1 MNLVLLG
8 PPASGKGT
16 CSNYLKEKYHFK
28 HISMGDLLRDF
39 ANADTPL
46 AKMVNETI
54 SNGKILDEELTTKIL
69 YEYLKKNNLFD
80 NILLDGY
87 PRGLISVELVQKF
100 LKIDKVIILQ
110 ADYETI
116 KSRIL
121 NRISCSKCGKV
132 FSLTT
137 YHKNYCD
144 ECGGEL
150 KRRSDDNIDTLNTRM
165 AEYERLT
172 VPVINYFSKLGLV
185 YKLDANEDYIKQL
198 DKLMEMV
205 KWIFY

>member
-16 CSNYLKEKYHFK
+16 CSNYLKEKYNFN

-39 ANADTPL
+39 AKADSPL

-87 PRGLISVELVQKF
+87 PRGLISVELMQKF

-110 ADYETI
+110 ADFETI

-132 FSLTT
+132 FSLKT

-150 KRRSDDNIDTLNTRM
+150 KRRSDDNIETLNTRM

-172 VPVINYFSKLGLV
+172 VPVINYYSKLSLV
-185 YKLDANEDYIKQL
+185 FKLDANEDYIKQL
-198 DKLMEMV
+198 DKSMEMV
-205 KWIFY
+205 K